1 MNLRGGDRP
10 FFHGE
15 TTGKFLLCSKK
26 IGGFFLEHFGQSPH
40 DCESGAAL
48 CAKTLR
54 RLSIQAK
61 TAPAEA
67 EAVPK
72 QARFLT

>member
-26 IGGFFLEHFGQSPH
+26 IAGFFLEHFGQSLH
-40 DCESGAAL
+40 DCEWDATL
-48 CAKTLR
+48 FAKTLR
-54 RLSIQAK
+54 RLSPQAK

-72 QARFLT
+72 PARFLT